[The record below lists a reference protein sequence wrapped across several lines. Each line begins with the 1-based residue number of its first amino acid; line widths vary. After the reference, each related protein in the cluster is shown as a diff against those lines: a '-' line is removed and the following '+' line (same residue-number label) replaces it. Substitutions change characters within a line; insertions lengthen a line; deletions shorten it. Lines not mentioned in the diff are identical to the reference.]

1 VHLLFV
7 AMEKA
12 LEVFCLCCTWRKNK
26 RPLYSVAHRAAEK
39 AFGDAIAQLV
49 RAPRDVCAVIRALD
63 GQVQHGTVRRQAAG
77 FLASRLYP
85 AFSSIVDRDMRALMR
100 IVARHGGMGCDCLH
114 RVLDWGCCPT
124 VIRYYGGKTLTALTA
139 RGLCYSSLSR
149 PMLSAHGS
157 LPWDFCKLKLVEPS
171 YTRVVMQSVFRAQFP
186 SLPQW
191 RQWHGRRGRRLW
203 TSVCVS
209 L

>member
-1 VHLLFV
+1 
-7 AMEKA
+7 MS
-12 LEVFCLCCTWRKNK
+12 CLCCKWRKNK
-26 RPLYSVAHRAAEK
+26 RPPYSVAHGAAEK
-39 AFGDAIAQLV
+39 AFADAIAELV
-49 RAPRDVCAVIRALD
+49 RHQYKGEACATIRLLD
-63 GQVQHGTVRRQAAG
+63 SKVHQGSVRRQAAG
-77 FLASRLYP
+77 YLASRLYP
-85 AFSSIVDRDMRALMR
+85 ALSGSDFDIRALLG
-100 IVARHGGMGCDCLH
+100 ILAASHGAMGCDCLH

-124 VIRYYGGKTLTALTA
+124 VIRYYGGQTLTALTA
-139 RGLCYSSLSR
+139 RGLCYSSLLW